1 MNNTLIDRYVY
12 AVTKQLPGSMKKDIE
27 QELRGLISDM
37 LEERCGEL
45 EPSETDVKVV
55 LTELGTP
62 SELAAKYDPKGERS
76 LISTKYYRTY
86 IRVMPIVLAASAFG
100 VLIGGIVG
108 IIAGEITGTWAQLF
122 AELLSM
128 VYNTLLSAFAIITI
142 IFAILDWKKVDI
154 HSEDDLSKLPNI
166 PTKKETISRSDC
178 IVGIVINII
187 LLSIFLFAP
196 QFMGGYV
203 GVYTS
208 GGASTTIVPFFD
220 AEAVKSVW
228 WLFVIS
234 FGADIVNNIYKLIV
248 GRWNVKTAIFNAVC
262 NVVTVVSSAII
273 LLGRNIFCYYISKD
287 INSALAAAGEAPLPE
302 QAVMMFDRLNVILFA
317 IILFASVLSIIT
329 GFVKTFAAKREQA

>member
-1 MNNTLIDRYVY
+1 MNNTLIERYIY

-37 LEERCGEL
+37 LDERCGGL

-62 SELAAKYDPKGERS
+62 SELAAKYDPRGERS
-76 LISTKYYRTY
+76 LISPKYYRTY
-86 IRVMPIVLAASAFG
+86 IRVMPIVLLAAGFG
-100 VLIGGIVG
+100 VLLGGIIG
-108 IIAGEITGTWAQLF
+108 IIAGEITGTWPQLF

-128 VYNTLLSAFAIITI
+128 IYNTLLSAFAIITI
-142 IFAILDWKKVDI
+142 VFAILDWKKVDI
-154 HSEDDLSKLPNI
+154 HSEDDLSKLPAI
-166 PTKKETISRSDC
+166 PTKKEKISRSDC

-187 LLSIFLFAP
+187 LLSFFLFAP

-208 GGASTTIVPFFD
+208 GNASTTIVPFFD
-220 AEAVKSVW
+220 VEAVKSVW

-234 FGADIVNNIYKLIV
+234 FGADIVSNIYKLVV
-248 GRWNVKTAIFNAVC
+248 GRWNGKTAIFNAVC
-262 NVVTVVSSAII
+262 NVVTVVASAII
-273 LLGRNIFCYYISKD
+273 LLGRNIFCTNIAKD
-287 INSALAAAGEAPLPE
+287 VSSALAAAGEAPLLK
-302 QAVMMFDRLNVILFA
+302 QAVMMFDRLNIIIFA

-329 GFVKTFAAKREQA
+329 GFVKAFAAKNNAE